1 MANERE
7 IIRIK
12 DINADNRPRERL
24 ALEGAQALS
33 DAELLAI
40 LLRVGMRGIN
50 AVDLGQQI
58 LKKFINLSGVQRA
71 PISELCKIPGI
82 GKAKAIQIKA
92 AVELGNRLSKEQRR
106 EKKVISKPED
116 AIDLVGYELRGRE
129 QEELWIVLL
138 DTRNN
143 WIGTDELYKGSLTS
157 SSIRIGELFKTAIRL
172 PARSIIIFHN
182 HPSMDP
188 LESPEDVALTRAAI
202 QAGKL
207 VDIEV
212 LDHIIIAGNEHNS
225 IRRKHPD
232 LWIA

>member
-92 AVELGNRLSKEQRR
+92 AVELGNRL
-106 EKKVISKPED
+106 
-116 AIDLVGYELRGRE
+116 
-129 QEELWIVLL
+129 
-138 DTRNN
+138 
-143 WIGTDELYKGSLTS
+143 
-157 SSIRIGELFKTAIRL
+157 
-172 PARSIIIFHN
+172 
-182 HPSMDP
+182 
-188 LESPEDVALTRAAI
+188 
-202 QAGKL
+202 
-207 VDIEV
+207 
-212 LDHIIIAGNEHNS
+212 
-225 IRRKHPD
+225 
-232 LWIA
+232 